1 MLVAPVGT
9 GMDQRESASFQS
21 AVGRRPLQH
30 PRAEK
35 ELTKRLHGGNVVD
48 AFVQIA
54 REDK

>member
-1 MLVAPVGT
+1 VLVAPVGT